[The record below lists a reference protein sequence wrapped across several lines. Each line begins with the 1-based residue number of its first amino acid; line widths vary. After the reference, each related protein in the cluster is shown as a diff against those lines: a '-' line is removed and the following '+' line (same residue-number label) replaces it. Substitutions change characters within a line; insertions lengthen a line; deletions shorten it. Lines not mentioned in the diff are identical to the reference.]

1 MTWIFFSPKDCRMT
15 SKLRLLFFGLG
26 LGGAAGGGTGGHGHR
41 GGRADA
47 ELVFEGVDQVG
58 QVEHAHLLD
67 LLDELVFA

>member
-1 MTWIFFSPKDCRMT
+1 MTSIFFSPKACRTT

-26 LGGAAGGGTGGHGHR
+26 LGGAGGGTGGDGHR
-41 GGRADA
+41 SGGADA
-47 ELVFEGVDQVG
+47 ELVLESLDQLG